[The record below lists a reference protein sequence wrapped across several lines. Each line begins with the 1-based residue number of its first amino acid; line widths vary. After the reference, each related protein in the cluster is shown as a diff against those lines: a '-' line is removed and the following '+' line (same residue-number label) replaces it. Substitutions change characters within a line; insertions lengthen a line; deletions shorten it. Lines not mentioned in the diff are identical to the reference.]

1 MYNSGSCISVDI
13 SASQIEVSEQNI
25 VRLLEMDEADNYTLE
40 TIRKCIAQS
49 FQYYQPN
56 AIYSVAKVESI
67 DAKQGLLILENKEFL
82 IGKIIASQLQQA
94 EYVAL
99 FACTIGKELE
109 SHVDNLFKTSD
120 LLEAYIYSLIGSE
133 VAEYMAAVVHTRIN
147 TDAAAQGLNT
157 SNRFSPGYCK
167 WNVAEQHKLFS
178 FFSKGSIAIELT
190 ESALM
195 NPVKSVSGIVG
206 IGKEVVN
213 RPYQCKACAEELCL
227 YRDKKVGCKTIS

>member
-1 MYNSGSCISVDI
+1 MGQLGSCISVDI

-25 VRLLEMDEADNYTLE
+25 VRLLEMEEADSFTLE
-40 TIRKCIAQS
+40 TIRKCIAES
-49 FQYYQPN
+49 FQFYQPK
-56 AIYSVAKVESI
+56 AIYRVAKVQSI
-67 DAKQGLLILENKEFL
+67 DAKRGLLILGNKEFL
-82 IGKIIASQLQQA
+82 IEKIIAGQLQQA

-109 SHVDNLFKTSD
+109 RHVDVLFKTSD

-133 VAEYMAAVVHTRIN
+133 AAEYMAAVVYARIN
-147 TDAAAQGLNT
+147 TDAAVRGLNT
-157 SNRFSPGYCK
+157 SNRFSPGYCR
-167 WNVAEQHKLFS
+167 WNVAEQHQLFS
-178 FFSKGSIAIELT
+178 FFPKGAIPIELT

-213 RPYQCKACAEELCL
+213 RAYQCKACKEAHCL
-227 YRDKKVGCKTIS
+227 YRDKKT